1 MTTDNNQST
10 TDPLK
15 SVAQALQTAAATV
28 RDSAGDA
35 TARVRE
41 GLPAAGQFVSRFVY
55 TSCYFASYGI
65 VFPTVFVASFVPGM
79 GPIASGLADGAR
91 AANDYVR
98 DMRTKPATES
108 ALAEGTAPAPDAA
121 PTGEMPAT
129 S

>member
-1 MTTDNNQST
+1 MTTDNTQPS

-65 VFPTVFVASFVPGM
+65 VFPTVFVASFVPGPQIQSRRL
-79 GPIASGLADGAR
+79 G
-91 AANDYVR
+91 R
-98 DMRTKPATES
+98 DSQLDPFVDRPN
-108 ALAEGTAPAPDAA
+108 
-121 PTGEMPAT
+121 
-129 S
+129 